1 MDFSTNTGGVSVLFG
16 AGKLADEDGI
26 AAIRKTLAD
35 RGVTRALIVTT
46 EGSNRR
52 NGDLV
57 RNTLGPLLA
66 STWIFAQ
73 PKIDQTNVDA
83 LLRSVTE
90 HDADCVVALGGGS
103 VTGICKI
110 AALTHARAELD
121 DTAPDLLVIAAI
133 PTTFSGSEM
142 TNIWGLHKDGHKVST
157 CTVL

>member
-90 HDADCVVALGGGS
+90 YNADCVVALGGGS

-110 AALTHARAELD
+110 AALTRAED
-121 DTAPDLLVIAAI
+121 DTAPDLVIAAI